1 MERLQSACQAI
12 VLRYCIDQELLWLS
26 LRGRWPLSVSIFPFV
41 TKRRWL
47 SERCGADAASDE
59 RAASSTSSSAPEPQ
73 WEATVHQGN
82 VYITVV
88 AGGTDAS
95 VMNQVMQI
103 RESRRSEGRD
113 WYIVFHDGSAAAAD
127 AFDVVAPMP
136 MDEVFKANKLW
147 CVADGEQLVG
157 NSRTKIGAYVW
168 GQCACYERADVEIVV
183 GEIKRP
189 WKHSCFATVWF
200 CHGARGDFAVF
211 ADARAYTREEG
222 ILSRRSFSVGCP
234 AVGDEL

>member
-1 MERLQSACQAI
+1 M
-12 VLRYCIDQELLWLS
+12 
-26 LRGRWPLSVSIFPFV
+26 
-41 TKRRWL
+41 
-47 SERCGADAASDE
+47 
-59 RAASSTSSSAPEPQ
+59 
-73 WEATVHQGN
+73 HQGN
-82 VYITVV
+82 VYINVV

-103 RESRRSEGRD
+103 RESRRSEGEDR
-113 WYIVFHDGSAAAAD
+113 YIVFHDGSAAAAD

-200 CHGARGDFAVF
+200 AMARGAISRCSQRRGHTR
-211 ADARAYTREEG
+211 ARKAYYRAG
-222 ILSRRSFSVGCP
+222 PSVLVAP
-234 AVGDEL
+234 RWR